1 MKKYVN
7 IVLAL
12 FVCLTI
18 IACKSS
24 SMAFDSYIKIT
35 KMSDEEIKEKGIKVT
50 EKVIY
55 TEDTIP
61 VAKITSFEHECYKG
75 ECITEISITMNRKYS
90 SASTE
95 IMRYA
100 YTKHPHAKIEINY
113 DEDF

>member
-12 FVCLTI
+12 SVCLTV
-18 IACKSS
+18 IACKST
-24 SMAFDSYIKIT
+24 SMAFDSYRKIT
-35 KMSDEEIKEKGIKVT
+35 KMSDEEIKESGIKIT
-50 EKVIY
+50 KRIIY

-75 ECITEISITMNRKYS
+75 NCIVELSITMNRKYN

-95 IMRYA
+95 IMRYV
-100 YTKHPHAKIEINY
+100 YTKHPHAKIELNY